1 MSASKDLSGKNK
13 IVYFY
18 EEAHVFIVG
27 PLWKRVESLF
37 EWSTDPETISYDLEP
52 FSIMK
57 IIIAGAGEVGFH
69 LAKLLSY
76 EAQDI
81 ILIDTNKESLSYA
94 DTHLD
99 IRVLRGD
106 ATSVSILQEAQVEDS
121 DLVIGV
127 TSSETTNL
135 TLCVLAKQLGC
146 KRTIARISNTEFLDN
161 RELIKFSELGI
172 DELISPEELAATE
185 IQLLLN
191 QSAFNDTQEFE
202 GGALIMVGVSLPKTA
217 PFVGKMVMDA
227 AKIFPEIHFM
237 PIAVQRAGTQFTLI
251 PRGDTVF
258 KEEDQVYFVTS
269 KAGVEELYK
278 LLGKKREEIKNV
290 MILGG
295 SKVGFK
301 TARDLCSKRFNVK
314 LIEKSKEKAID
325 IADGLPN
332 ALVIN
337 GDGRNVELLD
347 EESLEAMDAFIAVT
361 GNSETNIMSC
371 LVAKSRHIK
380 KTIALVEN
388 MDYFQLSH
396 SIGIDT
402 LINKKLLAA
411 NNIFRYIRKGEVVA
425 LTRLN
430 NLNAELLEFIVKPTS
445 QVNGKIIRE
454 LDFPRTAIIGGVVRH
469 GEGIIALGHFKIM
482 EGDRVVVCCRPEAIP
497 KIEKLF
503 L

>member
-1 MSASKDLSGKNK
+1 
-13 IVYFY
+13 
-18 EEAHVFIVG
+18 
-27 PLWKRVESLF
+27 
-37 EWSTDPETISYDLEP
+37 
-52 FSIMK
+52 MK

-76 EAQDI
+76 ESQDI
-81 ILIDTNKESLSYA
+81 TLIDAKKDSLVYA
-94 DTHLD
+94 DNHLD
-99 IRVLRGD
+99 IRVLKGD
-106 ATSVSILQEAQVEDS
+106 ATSITVLRDAQVEKS

-135 TLCVLAKQLGC
+135 TLCMLAKQLGS
-146 KRTIARISNTEFLDN
+146 KRTIARISNTEFV
-161 RELIKFSELGI
+161 EHKEVIQFPELGI

-191 QSAFNDTQEFE
+191 KSAFNDTYEFE
-202 GGALIMVGVSLPKTA
+202 EGMLIMVGVSLPKGA
-217 PFVGKMVMDA
+217 PFVGKMVKEA
-227 AKIFPEIHFM
+227 ANIFPELHFM
-237 PIAVQRAGTQFTLI
+237 PIALQRLGTQFTVI

-258 KEEDQVYFVTS
+258 KEGDQVYFITV
-269 KAGVEELYK
+269 KEGVDELYK
-278 LLGKKREEIKNV
+278 LTGKKKAEIKNV

-301 TARDLCSKRFNVK
+301 TARDLCAKKFNVK
-314 LIEKSKEKAID
+314 LIEKSKEKAFD
-325 IADGLPN
+325 LADDLPN

-337 GDGRNVELLD
+337 GDGRNVELLE
-347 EESLEAMDAFIAVT
+347 EESLDSMDAFIAVT

-371 LVAKSRHIK
+371 LVAKSKHIK

-425 LTRLN
+425 LMRLN
-430 NLNAELLEFIVKPTS
+430 NLNAEILEFVVKKDSKVTGS
-445 QVNGKIIRE
+445 VIRE
-454 LDFPRTAIIGGVVRH
+454 LDFPKSATIGGVVRD
-469 GEGIIALGHFKIM
+469 GKGIIALGGFRIQ
-482 EGDRVVVCCRPEAIP
+482 EGDRVVVCCLPNVIP
-497 KIEKLF
+497 VIERLF

>member
-1 MSASKDLSGKNK
+1 
-13 IVYFY
+13 
-18 EEAHVFIVG
+18 
-27 PLWKRVESLF
+27 
-37 EWSTDPETISYDLEP
+37 
-52 FSIMK
+52 MK

-76 EAQDI
+76 ESQDI
-81 ILIDTNKESLSYA
+81 TLIDTDKESLSYA

-106 ATSVSILQEAQVEDS
+106 ATSISVLGDAQVANS

-127 TSSETTNL
+127 TSSETTNI
-135 TLCVLAKQLGC
+135 TLCMLAKQLGC
-146 KRTIARISNTEFLDN
+146 KRTIARISNTEFVDN
-161 RELIKFSELGI
+161 KELIKFEELGI

-185 IQLLLN
+185 IQMLLN
-191 QSAFNDTQEFE
+191 KSGFNDTYEFE
-202 GGALIMVGVSLPKTA
+202 EGKLIMVGVSLPKLA
-217 PFVGKMVMDA
+217 PFVGKAVKEA
-227 AKIFPEIHFM
+227 AQIFPELNFM
-237 PIAVQRAGTQFTLI
+237 PIALKRTGTQRTLI

-258 KEEDQVYFVTS
+258 KQGDQVYFITT
-269 KAGVEELYK
+269 KEGVDELYK
-278 LLGKKREEIKNV
+278 LTGKKNEEIKNV

-295 SKVGFK
+295 SKVGSK
-301 TARDLCSKRFNVK
+301 AARDLCANKFNVK
-314 LIEKSKEKAID
+314 LVEKNKEKSID
-325 IADGLPN
+325 LADDLPN
-332 ALVIN
+332 ALIIN

-347 EESLEAMDAFIAVT
+347 EESLESMDAFIAVT

-371 LVAKSRHIK
+371 LVAKSKNVK

-411 NNIFRYIRKGEVVA
+411 NNIFRHIRKGEVVA
-425 LTRLN
+425 LMRLN
-430 NLNAELLEFIVKPTS
+430 NLNAEILEFVVKPTS
-445 QVNGKIIRE
+445 KVTGHIIRD
-454 LDFPRTAIIGGVVRH
+454 LDFPRTATIGGVVR
-469 GEGIIALGHFKIM
+469 GDRGTIALGDFQIQA
-482 EGDRVVVCCRPEAIP
+482 GDRVVVCCLPEAIG

>member
-1 MSASKDLSGKNK
+1 MGLTTLYLLRSSRPGTAYIG
-13 IVYFY
+13 
-18 EEAHVFIVG
+18 G
-27 PLWKRVESLF
+27 PF
-37 EWSTDPETISYDLEP
+37 
-52 FSIMK
+52 FSNLGIRSMK

-76 EAQDI
+76 ESQEI
-81 ILIDTNKESLSYA
+81 TLIDSDKSRLNYA
-94 DTHLD
+94 EGHLD
-99 IRVLRGD
+99 IRVLKGD
-106 ATSVSILQEAQVEDS
+106 ATSLSLLKDAQVSNS

-127 TSSETTNL
+127 TSSETTNI
-135 TLCVLAKQLGC
+135 TLCLLAKQLGS
-146 KRTIARISNTEFLDN
+146 KRTIARISNTELLEHRDSLNFVD
-161 RELIKFSELGI
+161 LGI

-191 QSAFNDTQEFE
+191 QAAFNETHEFE
-202 GGALIMVGVSLPKTA
+202 DGALIMVGVSLPKSA
-217 PFVGKMVMDA
+217 PFVGKMVKEA
-227 AKIFPEIHFM
+227 AGIFPGVHFM
-237 PIAVQRAGTQFTLI
+237 PIAMQRRGTQFTLI

-258 KEEDQVYFVTS
+258 KNGDQVYFVTD
-269 KAGVEELYK
+269 KKGVDELYK
-278 LLGKKREEIKNV
+278 LTGKRKEAIKNV

-295 SKVGFK
+295 SKVGMK
-301 TARDLCSKRFNVK
+301 AARELCSKKFNVK
-314 LIEKSKEKAID
+314 LIEKNKEKAFE
-325 IADGLPN
+325 IADSLPN

-347 EESLEAMDAFIAVT
+347 EESLESMDAFIAVT

-371 LVAKSRHIK
+371 LVARSKRVK

-388 MDYFQLSH
+388 MDYFQLSQ

-411 NNIFRYIRKGEVVA
+411 NNIFRYIRRGEVVE

-430 NLNAELLEFIVKPTS
+430 NLNAEILEFEVKTS
-445 QVNGKIIRE
+445 SKVCNQLIRD
-454 LDFPRTAIIGGVVRH
+454 LDFPRNAIIGGVIRD
-469 GEGIIALGHFKIM
+469 GQGMISLGDFEIKA
-482 EGDRVVVCCRPEAIP
+482 GDRVVVCCVPESIP